1 MKRTIVFSSL
11 AGISLLALAACAD
24 DTPAPVYGQGRA
36 IDQDIAATHVV
47 GPTVTS
53 PAFTERNP
61 TPSLIPWR
69 NEENIDT
76 TNQAEQTGQIPQ

>member
-1 MKRTIVFSSL
+1 MKRAIAFPTF
-11 AGISLLALAACAD
+11 AISLLALAACSASGS
-24 DTPAPVYGQGRA
+24 APTYGQGRA

-47 GPTVTS
+47 GPTATS

-61 TPSLIPWR
+61 TPTLIPWR

-76 TNQAEQTGQIPQ
+76 KNQAQQTGQTPQ